1 MSNEARYLEAIITL
15 SYDDEDYA
23 KAVSEAVSPDNVE
36 VPLGLEVKTVKR
48 GSKVITLI
56 KCERSL
62 ETLIA
67 TIDDLL
73 MSVQVAERVIS
84 VSN

>member
-1 MSNEARYLEAIITL
+1 MEAVITL
-15 SYDDEDYA
+15 SYDNENHA

-36 VPLGLEVKTVKR
+36 VPIGLEVKTVKR
-48 GSKVITLI
+48 GSKVVTLI

-62 ETLIA
+62 ETLIS

-73 MSVQVAERVIS
+73 MSVQVAEKVIS